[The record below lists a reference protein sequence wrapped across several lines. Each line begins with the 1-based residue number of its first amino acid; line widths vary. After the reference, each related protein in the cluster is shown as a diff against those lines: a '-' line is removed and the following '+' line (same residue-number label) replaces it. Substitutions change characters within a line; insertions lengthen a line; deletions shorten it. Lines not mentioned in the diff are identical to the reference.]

1 MCASLLP
8 ELHKLSTINLC
19 NECLSELH
27 RYNKYIKNLV
37 RDPHRPGI
45 NLANT
50 TTADVASLFNAQAQK
65 PLYDFTKDTHHICS
79 LSGKPFNFKMSRE
92 LMGDLRIMR
101 SRVVDSSSCVGFPSA
116 NIMGTT
122 FNAGEWPNYP
132 RCGSVITCLMGKH
145 EPGGPRSLF
154 ARVLRFFKVIDD
166 DNAGYA
172 SVAWFSEPEYL
183 YTDNPL
189 GSRCREDGAVLGRQ
203 YGNVVRITQIDPTDI
218 MVEYESDSDTYIMIR
233 DKGYSTRRT

>member
-1 MCASLLP
+1 MVSSSFLYQDKHGVFITVVECSGVQSRITLP
-8 ELHKLSTINLC
+8 Q
-19 NECLSELH
+19 
-27 RYNKYIKNLV
+27 RV
-37 RDPHRPGI
+37 Q
-45 NLANT
+45 
-50 TTADVASLFNAQAQK
+50 VAAAQRTPQI
-65 PLYDFTKDTHHICS
+65 PCSLYDFTKDTHHICS